1 MSNRS
6 PKLALSGR
14 TRKIGCLSA
23 NFSTPFLMML
33 QLNVMMPAYLALSI
47 CDASQTLTRSSLT
60 ISIAPQNDIFATRTR
75 DSWSAETSSGDKACA
90 YPYLALEIC

>member
-1 MSNRS
+1 MSDVS
-6 PKLALSGR
+6 IKLALSGR
-14 TRKIGCLSA
+14 TRKMGCLSA

-75 DSWSAETSSGDKACA
+75 DSWSAETSKSDRACA
-90 YPYLALEIC
+90 YPYLSLELC

>member
-1 MSNRS
+1 MGDISI
-6 PKLALSGR
+6 KLALSGR

-47 CDASQTLTRSSLT
+47 CGTSHKLSRPSLT
-60 ISIAPQNDIFATRTR
+60 ISIAPQNDIFATR
-75 DSWSAETSSGDKACA
+75 DSWSAETTKSDRACA
-90 YPYLALEIC
+90 YPYLSLELC